1 MVVGVRD
8 GVDYDDSKRN
18 QADFALWFT
27 KSKFEDQDLKWDSPF
42 GTGYPGWH
50 IECTGISLKYLG
62 EHLDIHGGG
71 VDNIFHITLMR

>member
-27 KSKFEDQDLKWDSPF
+27 KSKFEDQDLKWDSPLELV
-42 GTGYPGWH
+42 
-50 IECTGISLKYLG
+50 IQDGILSVLVL
-62 EHLDIHGGG
+62 
-71 VDNIFHITLMR
+71 V